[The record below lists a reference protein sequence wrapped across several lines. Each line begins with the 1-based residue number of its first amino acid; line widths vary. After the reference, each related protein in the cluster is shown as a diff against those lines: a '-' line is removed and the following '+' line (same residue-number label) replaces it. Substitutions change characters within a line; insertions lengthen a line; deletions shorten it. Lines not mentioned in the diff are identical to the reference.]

1 MFPGVFPGVVQT
13 IRFGECSGRAWN
25 DAESVAEMAGPSTEP
40 LSGGAPSEQRLLR
53 FSLCLGS
60 VLVLAWVSWACLF
73 SHVEHELSRAQIH
86 GGEEIAYAFLPAR
99 CGLVP
104 GRFNV
109 EVLEDGRPVGP
120 RVASQPQV
128 RDADSGAYAFRPRS
142 WPRDAVVYFA
152 TSDGSD
158 PSQNGRR
165 YVVRYP
171 RRQLPASV
179 ALLIT
184 VWLILPA
191 AAFRFWRVPE
201 APVRGGPGNQVG
213 AAGWSLL
220 VVAGLYT
227 VFAVQAWLPPS
238 NAPWFLAIG
247 AIGLPWFLAR
257 HGSFSSSIPPWILWF
272 GGLLVWAACTA
283 VAESVYGSG
292 TTVGALLLSSAWGC
306 VLYLGFRGTL
316 DQPGAR
322 NLFLIK
328 GLVVLV
334 ACVSLA
340 RNAGFDL
347 LGPLASA
354 GLSWPWP
361 PRVTNPW
368 TTKFVAHW
376 VLVVG
381 WCGFLAMV
389 RCGRVRP
396 RDLAMLVTLTGV
408 TVGLSGSKAAIVAL
422 VVSAVVGAVAVRWG
436 AWTRRALVGGLML
449 GVVAAPLLA
458 AVPWRAHSAL
468 PGAWVEGPLAP
479 LELDGRGSIWEY
491 SRRMISMK
499 PLLGWG
505 IGATKALPGGDLSI
519 SEVLGLKSPDA
530 ESDYARRMAMRG
542 GHPHNAAL
550 LIWLDLGLVGALL
563 TAGLLWTVGRTIA
576 GFENRALVHAAL
588 LGLLSVTVIFLV
600 FNYPL
605 WEPEILSILWMSLVL
620 PASALPRRE
629 GERQAFLRDG
639 VIVGVLVLFGCGF
652 LAHERLARWL
662 TQRDLRGQEV
672 VLAGEGGELLVGG
685 ERRPLQFTDRLEAG
699 ARLVGDGPSGPSSIR
714 GWAYDPVDARPR
726 EAVLVFLGQK
736 LVGFTWPERP
746 SPEAFARTEPRDVRA
761 LVSGFLVPVEPE
773 GLDLEAPVTVVTLGS
788 KRSLAVELPPLAADP
803 PSNGGTSGQGSGSS
817 EGVQRDP
824 LTEVECSVSQDELVL
839 TNLTVE
845 SSVTEKACKTITAG
859 PLYMV
864 GESGSVDFEAPG
876 IVLRDGFAVE
886 GSFSAISAVP

>member
-1 MFPGVFPGVVQT
+1 MRISFF
-13 IRFGECSGRAWN
+13 
-25 DAESVAEMAGPSTEP
+25 
-40 LSGGAPSEQRLLR
+40 LGAVLL
-53 FSLCLGS
+53 
-60 VLVLAWVSWACLF
+60 LAWVSWACLF
-73 SHVEHELSRAQIH
+73 THVEHELSRAQIH

-99 CGLVP
+99 SGLVP

-120 RVASQPQV
+120 RVASQAEV
-128 RDADSGAYAFRPRS
+128 RDADSGAYAFRSRS
-142 WPRDAVVYFA
+142 WPRDAVVYFT

-184 VWLILPA
+184 AWLSLPA
-191 AAFRFWRVPE
+191 AVVRLWRVPE
-201 APVRGGPGNQVG
+201 APLLGGPGNLVG

-247 AIGLPWFLAR
+247 AVGLPWFLVR
-257 HGSFSSSIPPWILWF
+257 LGTSSLSIPPWILWL
-272 GGLLVWAACTA
+272 GGLLVWGACTA
-283 VAESVYGSG
+283 VAGSAYGSG
-292 TTVGALLLSSAWGC
+292 TTLGALLLASGWGC
-306 VLYLGFRGTL
+306 VLYLGFRRAL
-316 DQPGAR
+316 DQPDAR
-322 NLFLIK
+322 DLFLIK

-340 RNAGFDL
+340 RSAGFDL

-354 GLSWPWP
+354 DLSRPWP

-381 WCGFLAMV
+381 WCGFLAMA
-389 RCGRVRP
+389 RCRRVRP
-396 RDLAMLVTLTGV
+396 RDLVVLVGLIGV
-408 TVGLSGSKAAIVAL
+408 VLGLSGSKAAIVAL
-422 VVSAVVGAVAVRWG
+422 VASAVVGAIAVRWG

-458 AVPWRAHSAL
+458 GVPWRAHSAL
-468 PGAWVEGPLAP
+468 PGTWVEGPLAP
-479 LELDGRGSIWEY
+479 LELDARGSIWEY
-491 SRRMISMK
+491 SRQIISME
-499 PLLGWG
+499 PLSGWG

-519 SEVLGLKSPDA
+519 AEVLGLEGPAA

-576 GFENRALVHAAL
+576 GFEDHGLTHAAL
-588 LGLLSVTVIFLV
+588 LGLLSVTVIFLA

-605 WEPEILSILWMSLVL
+605 WEPEVVSILWMSVVL
-620 PASALPRRE
+620 PAAILPRGE
-629 GERQAFLRDG
+629 GERRVLLRDG
-639 VIVGVLVLFGCGF
+639 VIMGVLVLFGCGL
-652 LAHERLARWL
+652 LAHERLSRWL
-662 TQRDLRGQEV
+662 TQRDLRGQKV
-672 VLAGEGGELLVGG
+672 VLAGKGGELLVGR
-685 ERRPLQFTDRLEAG
+685 ERRPFQFTESLQAGAELVRDGPSEPFFIRGWVYDQAG
-699 ARLVGDGPSGPSSIR
+699 ARC
-714 GWAYDPVDARPR
+714 R
-726 EAVLVFLGQK
+726 EAVLVFVGQR
-736 LVGFTWPERP
+736 LVGLTWPERP

-773 GLDLEAPVTVVTLGS
+773 RLDLEAPVTVVALGS
-788 KRSLAVELPPLAADP
+788 ERSLAVELPPLAGDP
-803 PSNGGTSGQGSGSS
+803 PSNGGSAGRESRSS
-817 EGVQRDP
+817 AGVRTDP
-824 LTEVECSVSQDELVL
+824 LVKVECSVNQDELVL
-839 TNLTVE
+839 TKVTVT

-864 GESGSVDFEAPG
+864 RESGSVDFEAPG

>member
-1 MFPGVFPGVVQT
+1 MPT
-13 IRFGECSGRAWN
+13 IQEHPLTALSGPAPV
-25 DAESVAEMAGPSTEP
+25 ESEAEMAGPSTEP
-40 LSGGAPSEQRLLR
+40 LSGGAPSEQRPLR

-60 VLVLAWVSWACLF
+60 VLLLAWVSWACLF

-86 GGEEIAYAFLPAR
+86 VGEEIAYAFLPAR
-99 CGLVP
+99 SGLLP

-109 EVLEDGRPVGP
+109 EVLEDGRAVGP
-120 RVASQPQV
+120 RVASQSQV
-128 RDADSGAYAFRPRS
+128 RVADTGAYAYRPRS

-171 RRQLPASV
+171 RRQLLASV

-184 VWLILPA
+184 AWLLLPA
-191 AAFRFWRVPE
+191 AVVRFWRVPE
-201 APVRGGPGNQVG
+201 APLLGGPGNLVG

-227 VFAVQAWLPPS
+227 AFAVQAWLPPS

-257 HGSFSSSIPPWILWF
+257 RGTSSSSIPPWILWV
-272 GGLLVWAACTA
+272 GGLLVWGACTA

-292 TTVGALLLSSAWGC
+292 TTLGALLLASAWGC

-316 DQPGAR
+316 DRPGAR

-328 GLVVLV
+328 GLVVVV

-340 RNAGFDL
+340 RSAGFDL

-354 GLSWPWP
+354 DLSRPWP

-389 RCGRVRP
+389 RCRRVRP
-396 RDLAMLVTLTGV
+396 RDLAVLVALTGV

-422 VVSAVVGAVAVRWG
+422 AVSAVVGAVAVRWG

-449 GVVAAPLLA
+449 GVVAAPLFA
-458 AVPWRAHSAL
+458 GVPWRAHSAL
-468 PGAWVEGPLAP
+468 PGAWVEGPLAS
-479 LELDGRGSIWEY
+479 LELDARGSIWEY
-491 SRRMISMK
+491 SRRMISME
-499 PLLGWG
+499 PLSGWG

-519 SEVLGLKSPDA
+519 AEVLGLESPAA

-563 TAGLLWTVGRTIA
+563 MAGLLWAVGRTIA
-576 GFENRALVHAAL
+576 GFESHGLTHAAL

-605 WEPEILSILWMSLVL
+605 WEPEVVSILWMSVVL
-620 PASALPRRE
+620 PAAALPRRE
-629 GERQAFLRDG
+629 VERQVLLRDG
-639 VIVGVLVLFGCGF
+639 VIVGVLVLLACGL
-652 LAHERLARWL
+652 LAHERLSRWL
-662 TQRDLRGQEV
+662 PQRGLRGQEV
-672 VLAGEGGELLVGG
+672 VLAGEGGSLFVGG
-685 ERRPLQFTDRLEAG
+685 ERRPLQFTERLEAG
-699 ARLVGDGPSGPSSIR
+699 AELVGDGPSGRSFIR
-714 GWAYDPVDARPR
+714 GWAYDPAGARSR
-726 EAVLVFLGQK
+726 EAVLVFVGQK
-736 LVGFTWPERP
+736 LVGLTWPERP
-746 SPEAFARTEPRDVRA
+746 SPEAFSRTEPKDVRA

-773 GLDLEAPVTVVTLGS
+773 KLDLEAPVTVVALGS
-788 KRSLAVELPPLAADP
+788 KRSFAVELPPLAADP
-803 PSNGGTSGQGSGSS
+803 PSNGDSARQGAKSS
-817 EGVQRDP
+817 EGVRTDP

-839 TNLTVE
+839 SKLTVT

-864 GESGSVDFEAPG
+864 EESGSVDFEAPR
-876 IVLRDGFAVE
+876 ILLRDGFAVQ
-886 GSFSAISAVP
+886 GSYSAISAVP